1 MNFNRNGG
9 RYGRICLAGMLLLVM
24 GCAGKKREL
33 PLVSITEKAPFQVC
47 TIAVLPIGN
56 QTKYTAAGLMFY
68 RVLLA
73 EMAKSADF
81 HVIEEGMI
89 RRVLLRG
96 KVYPGQSLAPEIR
109 GMIFKAT
116 HADALVS
123 GEVVSAEEEK
133 DRVHLAFNL
142 RVRDARTGHLLWTT
156 YYARSGDDY
165 RKALHFGEIDTL
177 TGLARQ
183 MVHDVLKSWH
193 EKGLGGCN

>member
-1 MNFNRNGG
+1 MNSEGKRHTCG
-9 RYGRICLAGMLLLVM
+9 ILVLAGFLLFCC
-24 GCAGKKREL
+24 GCGGKRGPIVSLTEISL
-33 PLVSITEKAPFQVC
+33 PHVC
-47 TIAVLPIGN
+47 RISVLPIGN